1 MANTDRLKA
10 EAVTRSET
18 VRDAMNTA
26 PAAALT
32 GFGYRVRRLPDQ
44 KVAR

>member
-1 MANTDRLKA
+1 MVNTDRLKA

-26 PAAALT
+26 PAALT
-32 GFGYRVRRLPDQ
+32 GFGYRIRRLPDQ